1 MFYILCIVHCI
12 FKNVYLICA
21 SFIASI
27 LHIVYHITDFFNLLY
42 IGWCMLEI
50 LCSMLFSYVVNC
62 AKCNVNIYFYWSHT
76 LQFFLSCILHAEFG
90 ALCHVLALLFVLC
103 CQLYALLCV
112 GYVMLWILC
121 YNLCAV
127 YCAVHVVCYIL
138 YVIGMLYIVDCML
151 NIFHC
156 LMLVVIYAWFIS
168 IGQPFNFQIIYY
180 SKVHN
185 IQLCLICWALCIGYQ
200 ISQIVHRTSY
210 DAGLLYVAYCIMDM
224 VVVSCMILLYPVSSE
239 LHVVHCSFHKF

>member
-1 MFYILCIVHCI
+1 MQNLGHCAM
-12 FKNVYLICA
+12 Y
-21 SFIASI
+21 
-27 LHIVYHITDFFNLLY
+27 LLY
-42 IGWCMLEI
+42 C
-50 LCSMLFSYVVNC
+50 LFYVVNC
-62 AKCNVNIYFYWSHT
+62 MLYC
-76 LQFFLSCILHAEFG
+76 
-90 ALCHVLALLFVLC
+90 VLDMLC
-103 CQLYALLCV
+103 CRSYATICVLSTVQCMLCV
-112 GYVMLWILC
+112 I
-121 YNLCAV
+121 
-127 YCAVHVVCYIL
+127 YC
-138 YVIGMLYIVDCML
+138 VIGMLYIVDCML

-185 IQLCLICWALCIGYQ
+185 IQLCLICWSLCIGYQ
-200 ISQIVHRTSY
+200 ILQIVHRTSY